1 MKYLYPVAI
10 ELGDEKTAYSVW
22 FPDLDGC
29 FTAGDTYDEA
39 LINAPDA
46 IDMYLEDLADNGKTP
61 PTPTKIEAHI
71 NDPEYVGFLWSIVDI
86 DVSPYMGGTVKID
99 VNLPRLLLKKIDSF
113 VQFSDE
119 YKDRYHFLQVAA
131 LKEIEAATAKS
142 RMDFEEKICK

>member
-10 ELGDEKTAYSVW
+10 ELGDEKTAYGVC

-46 IDMYLEDLADNGKTP
+46 IDMYLEDLADNGNTP

-71 NDPEYVGFLWSIVDI
+71 NDPEYVGFLWSIVEI

-99 VNLPRLLLKKIDSF
+99 GF
-113 VQFSDE
+113 VQFGDE
-119 YKDRYHFLQVAA
+119 YKDRSHFLQVAV

-142 RMDFEEKICK
+142 RMDF

>member
-10 ELGDEKTAYSVW
+10 ELGDEKTAYGVC

-61 PTPTKIEAHI
+61 PIPTKIEAHI
-71 NDPEYVGFLWSIVDI
+71 NDPEYVGFLWSIIEI
-86 DVSPYMGGTVKID
+86 DVSPYMGG
-99 VNLPRLLLKKIDSF
+99 
-113 VQFSDE
+113 Q
-119 YKDRYHFLQVAA
+119 
-131 LKEIEAATAKS
+131 
-142 RMDFEEKICK
+142 